1 MFGRVQYSLE
11 DEVPTE
17 NNAVRIGVKK
27 LEDAVVNIGS
37 FKKAHRQYGDKNFI
51 LNTIKRKDINTL
63 REISNYYYESSGI
76 YQRICK
82 YLAFLYRYDWHVTPF
97 AKDKANDSKL
107 LKDYTK
113 VLFYFDDS
121 NVKKVLGDIAL
132 AVVKD
137 GVYYGYLVDEGSS
150 FQVQQLPARYCR
162 SRFKKNGQDIVEVN
176 LQFFDSCFSNVQY
189 RLKVLSLFPKEL
201 QKAYI
206 KFKEG
211 KLKQDVGDD
220 YGWFML
226 DPGTGVKFNLNDSD
240 FPPLIQAIPSIIDLD
255 EAQELDRKKTMQQL
269 LKIVIQKLPID
280 KNGDLVFDLDEAR
293 DLHNNAVT
301 MLKRAV
307 GVDVLTTFADTEV
320 ADMQDDNSTATSDD
334 LQRVERTVYNNLGVS
349 QNLFNTE
356 GNTALEKSILNDE
369 ATMRDLVYQF
379 EMLLNTII
387 KRFDKTQY
395 NFRIEILETTIYNYK
410 DIAKMYK
417 EQTQIGYSKMLPQI
431 ALGHSQSS
439 IIATAH
445 FENEILHL
453 SEIMLPPMSSNTM
466 NSNVLQQQQQAAH
479 SSSTSKNNSSENE
492 VGRPEKADDEKSDKT
507 LQNREAMS

>member
-1 MFGRVQYSLE
+1 
-11 DEVPTE
+11 
-17 NNAVRIGVKK
+17 
-27 LEDAVVNIGS
+27 
-37 FKKAHRQYGDKNFI
+37 
-51 LNTIKRKDINTL
+51 
-63 REISNYYYESSGI
+63 
-76 YQRICK
+76 
-82 YLAFLYRYDWHVTPF
+82 
-97 AKDKANDSKL
+97 
-107 LKDYTK
+107 
-113 VLFYFDDS
+113 
-121 NVKKVLGDIAL
+121 
-132 AVVKD
+132 
-137 GVYYGYLVDEGSS
+137 
-150 FQVQQLPARYCR
+150 
-162 SRFKKNGQDIVEVN
+162 
-176 LQFFDSCFSNVQY
+176 
-189 RLKVLSLFPKEL
+189 LSLFPKEL

-379 EMLLNTII
+379 EMLLNTVI

-466 NSNVLQQQQQAAH
+466 NSNVLQQ
-479 SSSTSKNNSSENE
+479 
-492 VGRPEKADDEKSDKT
+492 
-507 LQNREAMS
+507 